1 MKQTQCHTEWEGQH
15 PTDLLGH
22 SEKEVAVSALL
33 CPCPHEARLGAG
45 RSGAELHG
53 AFSFSSSSPCTAA
66 AAPAAGSGRGLACPL
81 SILFSPHHTASHIQ
95 LCLLRLPAEK
105 RGKGGGRGAGEKSKR
120 RWRFKEAKGD
130 CSVLFSSSVLFL
142 LSFSLSFFSFSL
154 SLCYLFLREGWKWRV
169 LPASSRKSVLS

>member
-1 MKQTQCHTEWEGQH
+1 MKQTQWHTEREGQH

-105 RGKGGGRGAGEKSKR
+105 RGKGGGRGAGEKSTR

-130 CSVLFSSSVLFL
+130 CSVLFSLLSYSCSLFFLSFL
-142 LSFSLSFFSFSL
+142 LSFFLFVFSL
-154 SLCYLFLREGWKWRV
+154 SLLSSLERGVKVEG
-169 LPASSRKSVLS
+169 LACQ

>member
-1 MKQTQCHTEWEGQH
+1 MKQTQWHTEREGQH

-22 SEKEVAVSALL
+22 SEKEVVVSALL

-105 RGKGGGRGAGEKSKR
+105 RGKGGGRGAGEKSTR

-130 CSVLFSSSVLFL
+130 CSVLFFSSVLFL
-142 LSFSLSFFSFSL
+142 LSFFSVFLTFFLFVFSL
-154 SLCYLFLREGWKWRV
+154 SLLSSLERGVKVEG
-169 LPASSRKSVLS
+169 LACQ